1 MRVTLLTTDVSPTTG
16 LGTVLSELAHGLAQ
30 RPDVHLQVLA
40 MRTTPHRGPL
50 PDGVDVRYV
59 LPRWTPT
66 FRWRPHKLWP
76 MLFPGVEL
84 PPTDVLHA
92 VVEFPYAILAQ
103 RLARRRGMPYVVSIH
118 GRYGAVPFG
127 HWENR
132 ALYRRAIRSAAA
144 VTSCSRFAAEALQ
157 RASGINRAV
166 EVVGNPV
173 DYARFQAPADG
184 AAVRRRFRIPES
196 ARVIL
201 GVGALKPVKGFDG
214 LLRAFARL
222 ATEEPDTALVIAGGG
237 DAAAYHTLAQALGV
251 AGRVHLVGAAGGADL
266 VGLYQTCEVFA
277 HLPRYE
283 GFGIVYLE
291 AAACGKPTVG
301 ARVAGVPEA
310 VRDGET
316 GLLVG
321 EGDTEGAAA
330 ALLRLLRDRA
340 LAERLGAAGR
350 AWAQAHSRERFT
362 ERIERIY
369 HRIVDGR
376 GSVRDER

>member
-16 LGTVLSELAHGLAQ
+16 LGTVLYELAHGLAQ
-30 RPDVHLQVLA
+30 RQDVRLQVLA

-50 PDGVDVRYV
+50 PAGVDVRYV
-59 LPRWTPT
+59 LPRWTAT

-76 MLFPGVEL
+76 MLFPSVAL

-92 VVEFPYAILAQ
+92 VVEFPYAILAE
-103 RLARRRGMPYVVSIH
+103 RLARRSGLPYVVSIH

-132 ALYRRAIRSAAA
+132 ALYRRAIRNASA
-144 VTSCSRFAAEALQ
+144 VTSCSRFAAEALRQ
-157 RASGINRAV
+157 TSGIDRTV

-173 DYARFQAPADG
+173 DYARFQGPVDG
-184 AAVRRRFRIPES
+184 AAIRRRLRIPET

-214 LLRAFARL
+214 LLRAFARV
-222 ATEEPDTALVIAGGG
+222 AAEEPDTVLVIAGAG
-237 DAAAYHTLAQALGV
+237 DAAPYHALAKALGV
-251 AGRVHLVGAAGGADL
+251 AGRVYLVGAAGGADL
-266 VGLYQTCEVFA
+266 VGLYQMCEVFA

-291 AAACGKPTVG
+291 AAACGKPVVG

-316 GLLVG
+316 GLLVE

-330 ALLRLLRDRA
+330 AILRLLRDRA
-340 LAERLGAAGR
+340 LAGRLGAAGR

-362 ERIERIY
+362 ERIEGIYRRICN
-369 HRIVDGR
+369 GQ
-376 GSVRDER
+376 GERSP